1 MSSKEILNSILQCP
15 VDKCGRK
22 FEDQEKMMTHIQRRH
37 PELETAKKEATYVQG
52 QFSQNS
58 NQVQNSVNPMRK
70 RSLSKDI
77 QSQTQQQQQV
87 LSKKENNSSQSK
99 ERNESLSSQ
108 SSNTP
113 QIPIERAQSK
123 DALLSKMQQRP
134 PTPKQGLQINKSI
147 STQSESLRKSQ
158 DLFRKTQENNQ
169 LIEKTALSSS
179 KEPAARTSSA
189 SSNSKQIQQP
199 ITFKQSK
206 SILKTS
212 GSNIKNESSP
222 VNKNKQGEQNE
233 NIKKQQSNVDQELI
247 QSILMTISRAENK
260 EQSKNLVPESALPKE
275 EVQSEDEEAD
285 KGSQQ
290 SSSKATSRPSTAN
303 NQANQSELSKKSQ
316 QSDSN
321 LINNSGSQSSLS
333 EIKKQKQVT
342 IQEILSCK
350 KKISCEYLLEHSP
363 NQTNDI
369 AFIET
374 LVLKE
379 DNLIVFE
386 DGLTDAKFDLM
397 VSLQYLSLSHN
408 QLINIVSL
416 SKFSSS
422 LIELNINFNQIQ
434 DINPLYECYQL
445 QKLWASHNLISSITC
460 LKQLKNLQI
469 LSLFNNQITSFAD
482 TLRELHNLEEL
493 DLADNPC
500 SKDQFYKQE
509 VLSSIKSNKFSKL
522 DSKAITSQE
531 MQASKTYSNN
541 KNNNNNQKNNAQVR
555 PGSAPLKVN
564 PRTGLSA
571 SMIVNNQIKEKQQI
585 QQQES
590 LKEKLRENNHKEKSI
605 ISNEEYQKSQKI
617 KELEKQLSEIQNRSI
632 ELRDQIRQTK
642 KINKSI
648 VQEIDEKEKENILLR
663 EQSGQ
668 IEQIKQT
675 NKTLLRKISA
685 YESTIILHSETPE
698 ELKKYLQ
705 TLSSQVKELEEK
717 NQQLNQDNQQLEEEF
732 MNQEEL
738 DGNDD
743 DSYDSDYNPEKINE
757 LLRRSTAAFSQI
769 KQDLKMLNQ
778 IKK

>member
-1 MSSKEILNSILQCP
+1 MSSKEVQNCILQCP
-15 VDKCGRK
+15 VEKCGRK

-37 PELETAKKEATYVQG
+37 PELEAAKREASNAQE
-52 QFSQNS
+52 QFGQNS
-58 NQVQNSVNPMRK
+58 NQAQNNVNLMRK
-70 RSLSKDI
+70 RSMSKDI
-77 QSQTQQQQQV
+77 QSQVQIQKHIQN
-87 LSKKENNSSQSK
+87 KKDNNAFESK

-108 SSNTP
+108 SSNAP
-113 QIPIERAQSK
+113 QIPIERTQSK
-123 DALLSKMQQRP
+123 DVLLSKIQQKP
-134 PTPKQGLQINKSI
+134 PTPKQGLQISKSI

-158 DLFRKTQENNQ
+158 DLFRKTQENSQ
-169 LIEKTALSSS
+169 LIEKTILSSS
-179 KEPAARTSSA
+179 KEPTIRTSSA
-189 SSNSKQIQQP
+189 SSCSKQIQQP
-199 ITFKQSK
+199 IAFKQSK
-206 SILKTS
+206 SILKSS
-212 GSNIKNESSP
+212 GSNTKNESSP
-222 VNKNKQGEQNE
+222 VHSKFKQGEQNE
-233 NIKKQQSNVDQELI
+233 NKQKQQSNVDQELI
-247 QSILMTISRAENK
+247 KSILMTISRAENK
-260 EQSKNLVPESALPKE
+260 EQSKNLVSESALPKE

-285 KGSQQ
+285 RCSLQ

-303 NQANQSELSKKSQ
+303 NQVNQSELSKKSQ

-321 LINNSGSQSSLS
+321 LINNSGSQQSLN

-350 KKISCEYLLEHSP
+350 KKICCEYLLEHSP

-379 DNLIVFE
+379 ENLIVFE

-408 QLINIVSL
+408 SLINIVSL
-416 SKFSSS
+416 SKFSAS
-422 LIELNINFNQIQ
+422 LLELNINFNQIQ
-434 DINPLYECYQL
+434 DINPLYECFQL
-445 QKLWASHNLISSITC
+445 QKLWANHNLISSITC

-469 LSLFNNQITSFAD
+469 LSLYNNQITSYTD
-482 TLRELHNLEEL
+482 TLRELQCLEEL

-509 VLSSIKSNKFSKL
+509 VLSSIKSNKFTKL
-522 DSKAITSQE
+522 DSTAVTSQE
-531 MQASKTYSNN
+531 IQASKTYKS
-541 KNNNNNQKNNAQVR
+541 NNNQKNSVQER
-555 PGSAPLKVN
+555 PGSAPLKIN

-571 SMIVNNQIKEKQQI
+571 SMIVNNQIKEKHQI
-585 QQQES
+585 QQQQS
-590 LKEKLRENNHKEKSI
+590 LKERLRENNHKEKSI
-605 ISNEEYQKSQKI
+605 ISNQEYEKSQKI

-642 KINKSI
+642 KINKLI
-648 VQEIDEKEKENILLR
+648 VQEIEEKEKENILLR

-705 TLSSQVKELEEK
+705 ALSSQVKELEEK
-717 NQQLNQDNQQLEEEF
+717 NQQLNQDNYQLEEDF
-732 MNQEEL
+732 INQEEL
-738 DGNDD
+738 DDQDD

>member
-1 MSSKEILNSILQCP
+1 MSAKEIQNSVLQCP
-15 VDKCGRK
+15 VEKCGRK
-22 FEDQEKMMTHIQRRH
+22 FEDKEKMMTHIQRRH
-37 PELETAKKEATYVQG
+37 PELEAAKKEITHEQE
-52 QFSQNS
+52 QNS
-58 NQVQNSVNPMRK
+58 NQVQNINPMRK

-77 QSQTQQQQQV
+77 QSQVQQQQQV
-87 LSKKENNSSQSK
+87 LIKKENNVSQSK
-99 ERNESLSSQ
+99 DRNESLSLQ

-123 DALLSKMQQRP
+123 DVLLSKMQQRP

-179 KEPAARTSSA
+179 KEPASRTLSA
-189 SSNSKQIQQP
+189 SSSSKQIQQP
-199 ITFKQSK
+199 IAFKQSK
-206 SILKTS
+206 LKTS
-212 GSNIKNESSP
+212 GSNTKNESSP
-222 VNKNKQGEQNE
+222 VNNKDKQGVQNE
-233 NIKKQQSNVDQELI
+233 SKQKQQSNVDQELI
-247 QSILMTISRAENK
+247 KSILMTISRAENK
-260 EQSKNLVPESALPKE
+260 EQSKNLITESSLPKE
-275 EVQSEDEEAD
+275 EVQSEDEEVD
-285 KGSQQ
+285 KQSQQ
-290 SSSKATSRPSTAN
+290 SSSKAASRPSTAN

-321 LINNSGSQSSLS
+321 LINNSGSQLSLNDV
-333 EIKKQKQVT
+333 KKQRQVT
-342 IQEILSCK
+342 IQEILNCK

-379 DNLIVFE
+379 EDLIVFE

-416 SKFSSS
+416 SKFSAS
-422 LIELNINFNQIQ
+422 LLELNINFNQIQ
-434 DINPLYECYQL
+434 DINPLYECFQL

-469 LSLFNNQITSFAD
+469 LSLYNNQITSFSD

-522 DSKAITSQE
+522 DSAAITSQE
-531 MQASKTYSNN
+531 IQASKTYSNN
-541 KNNNNNQKNNAQVR
+541 KNNNNQKNNTQVR

-571 SMIVNNQIKEKQQI
+571 SMIVNNQIKEKHQI

-590 LKEKLRENNHKEKSI
+590 LKEKLRENNHKDKEKI
-605 ISNEEYQKSQKI
+605 TISNEEYQKTQKI

-648 VQEIDEKEKENILLR
+648 VNEIEEKEKENILLR

-738 DGNDD
+738 DDQED